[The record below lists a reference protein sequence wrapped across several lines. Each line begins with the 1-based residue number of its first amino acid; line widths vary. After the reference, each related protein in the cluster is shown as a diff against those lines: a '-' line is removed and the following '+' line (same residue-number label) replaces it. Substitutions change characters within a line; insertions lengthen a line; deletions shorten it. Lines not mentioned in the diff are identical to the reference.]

1 MKTSTCTAG
10 SRTHNRQWE
19 LGPLDRAPGAVQI
32 AEQSKLL
39 LKDAATAIPSA
50 VVVPQDHGYG
60 KGKPRDPARQ
70 PQIPISEITNEENS
84 IGLELL
90 QQLFISVAPGAVQIT
105 GNGETQVLQS
115 ECLGCIHPARIGPD
129 ER

>member
-1 MKTSTCTAG
+1 MKITEYS
-10 SRTHNRQWE
+10 Q
-19 LGPLDRAPGAVQI
+19 
-32 AEQSKLL
+32 LL
-39 LKDAATAIPSA
+39 LKDAATAIPPTI
-50 VVVPQDHGYG
+50 VIPQDHGHG
-60 KGKPRDPARQ
+60 KRKTRDPARQ
-70 PQIPISEITNEENS
+70 AQVAIGEITNEENS

>member
-32 AEQSKLL
+32 TEHSKLL
-39 LKDAATAIPSA
+39 LKDAATAIPA
-50 VVVPQDHGYG
+50 TVVVSQDHGYWE
-60 KGKPRDPARQ
+60 GKPGDTARQ

-84 IGLELL
+84 IGLELQ

>member
-1 MKTSTCTAG
+1 M
-10 SRTHNRQWE
+10 E
-19 LGPLDRAPGAVQI
+19 I
-32 AEQSKLL
+32 AEHSALL
-39 LKDAATAIPSA
+39 LEDAATAISPA
-50 VVVPQDHGYG
+50 VVVPQDHGHRE
-60 KGKPRDPARQ
+60 GKPRDPARQ

-115 ECLGCIHPARIGPD
+115 ECLGCIHPARISPD

>member
-1 MKTSTCTAG
+1 MKPTTSTAGTCTN
-10 SRTHNRQWE
+10 NRQGE
-19 LGPLDRAPGAVQI
+19 LRPLDGPPSAVKI
-32 AEQSKLL
+32 AEYSQLL

-70 PQIPISEITNEENS
+70 PQIPISEITNEQNS
-84 IGLELL
+84 IGIEML

-105 GNGETQVLQS
+105 GNG
-115 ECLGCIHPARIGPD
+115 
-129 ER
+129 